1 MKLYEAMTDGLVDR
15 EEYHQMRK
23 RYTQQIEVSEQALHE
38 LEQRRKETEEEAAPD
53 RTWMEQ
59 FLQYQNITALD
70 REVVVT
76 LIDRIYVYEN
86 REVHID
92 FNFRDEMAEIYDLLN
107 TAKKEAV

>member
-1 MKLYEAMTDGLVDR
+1 M
-15 EEYHQMRK
+15 
-23 RYTQQIEVSEQALHE
+23 
-38 LEQRRKETEEEAAPD
+38 EQRRKETEEESAPD

-76 LIDRIYVYEN
+76 LIDKIYVYEN

-107 TAKKEAV
+107 AAKKEAV